1 MSRIKSFS
9 NASLYP
15 YDEIEIK
22 DEIFN
27 IYKYALVYIGVNFE
41 REDVQDALLASSVGM
56 EDALRTTI
64 AYWYWKE
71 EQKEEFDYP
80 SAFLIQAL
88 QGQWKPYNWKDS
100 YLDNPDIKNPC
111 LIWWNDAAREWGQD
125 FRNKWVIDVSD
136 DSGEIMIEF
145 ATRNRISLPIAKR
158 WGWQRLKEYIL
169 EQSKIMQ
176 SF

>member
-1 MSRIKSFS
+1 MLRIKSFN

-27 IYKYALVYIGVNFE
+27 TYKYALVYIGVNFE
-41 REDVQDALLASSVGM
+41 REDVQDALLISSTGM

-71 EQKEEFDYP
+71 EKKEEFDYP

-88 QGQWKPYNWKDS
+88 EGQWKPYNWKDS
-100 YLDNPDIKNPC
+100 YLDNPNIKNPC

-125 FRNKWVIDVSD
+125 FRNKWVVDVSD
-136 DSGEIMIEF
+136 NSGEIMIEF
-145 ATRNRISLPIAKR
+145 ATRNRISLGIAKR
-158 WGWQRLKEYIL
+158 WGWQRLKEYVL
-169 EQSKIMQ
+169 EQSKTMQ